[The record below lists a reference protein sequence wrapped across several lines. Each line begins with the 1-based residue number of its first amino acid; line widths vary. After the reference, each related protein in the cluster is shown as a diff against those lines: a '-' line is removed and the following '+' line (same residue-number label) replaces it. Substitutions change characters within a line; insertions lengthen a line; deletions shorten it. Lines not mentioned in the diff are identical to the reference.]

1 MNWYFTF
8 MFKQP
13 KLKNR
18 YVKVP
23 GSYSDAR
30 STLYDIIGEKFAFQY
45 CEEDFLPLIDYYHL
59 TEISLDELEK
69 NPQWLNYDE

>member
-8 MFKQP
+8 MFKQS
-13 KLKNR
+13 KIKNR

-30 STLYDIIGEKFAFQY
+30 SILYGIIGEKFAFQY
-45 CEEDFLPLIDYYHL
+45 REEEFLPQINNYHL